1 MKISRIHLLAA
12 SRDLQLAYEN
22 ETDPR
27 RRAVI
32 RDLGVAVAKLIGPDP
47 ERKGKREVTLS

>member
-1 MKISRIHLLAA
+1 MKISHLHLVAA

-22 ETDPR
+22 ETDSK

-47 ERKGKREVTLS
+47 ERKGKKEIVLS